1 MIALAVA
8 MAVCAVFLVVQGGG
22 MFQLGWPGYPGT
34 NDGAIGAAV
43 QTAGLAL
50 FGSAFATFCS
60 ALWEL
65 TDDPVPLGCMGV
77 GLAVMGVGAFVMVS
91 IRRAQDRRQREGRR
105 PRAVPAALVLVEGA
119 AFAGGAGSIVAGIF
133 MLS

>member
-1 MIALAVA
+1 MIALAVV

-34 NDGAIGAAV
+34 NDGVIGGAV

-50 FGSAFATFCS
+50 FGSAFATF
-60 ALWEL
+60 ALGAWGL
-65 TDDPVPLGCMGV
+65 TDGPVPLGCVGV
-77 GLAVMGVGAFVMVS
+77 GLAVIGVGGFVMLA
-91 IRRAQDRRQREGRR
+91 IRRARQRRQREGRR
-105 PRAVPAALVLVEGA
+105 ATAVPAALLLVEA
-119 AFAGGAGSIVAGIF
+119 ATFVGGIESIVAGIV